1 MTFFLLFF
9 SDWAVKT
16 GLFFLLSRLSIQ
28 LGVQDRNNI
37 YVCHSVRKHLFRRPV
52 SIYFLLA
59 TCYVNTTEYI
69 NSRPRLL
76 KKNNGLRS
84 TTGSKTKRSNYV
96 VCHWL
101 VGTKNKSRSVIGP
114 ACGHIYIYT
123 ASKWR
128 RHTYLGYVH
137 QRLTRVKTGFVP
149 AQKS

>member
-76 KKNNGLRS
+76 KKTMVFGQRQGAKQKGQITS
-84 TTGSKTKRSNYV
+84 F
-96 VCHWL
+96 
-101 VGTKNKSRSVIGP
+101 VIGWS
-114 ACGHIYIYT
+114 GQKIN
-123 ASKWR
+123 
-128 RHTYLGYVH
+128 LG
-137 QRLTRVKTGFVP
+137 R
-149 AQKS
+149 